1 MRKLVRVLSLLLF
14 LIPFSKVALAY
25 RDVPAL
31 VHLNKSE
38 QADTI
43 GFNLVEGICALIYPR
58 ILDGSIPLYVSPE
71 KKLRIDAAS
80 LQSLENSTGTKFEQS
95 PDLFIHEYWSSNRK
109 STHFQV
115 MGFSFVNKNMLKE
128 KVSFGFVSI
137 QDIDSLL
144 HHSYISTT
152 ANGSSGIAFDQ
163 ALMSRRYAYHLVQL
177 GEEAFYSNPVQAVK
191 LKREAFSSGK
201 EIRGLSSIP
210 AKKQLAYQVLKK
222 KYTTDIDWS
231 NELVAAIEQVLINNP
246 ELFFNLGGARY
257 DSFPS
262 LNVDIPEVRG
272 LLIEE
277 NWIKKERK
285 TSLESARIKI
295 VLAGGDLQWIE
306 LSQLESYGIVLHYK
320 SLREILSDKPFA
332 YDLFRINNQEID
344 PMEGMHYM
352 EALKKAPW
360 NQLNAYV
367 FQ

>member
-1 MRKLVRVLSLLLF
+1 MRKLAQVYCSLLF
-14 LIPFSKVALAY
+14 LVTFSNEAMAY

-31 VHLNKSE
+31 VHLNKLE

-43 GFNLVEGICALIYPR
+43 GFNLVDGICALLYPR

-80 LQSLENSTGTKFEQS
+80 LMSLENSTGTKFEQC
-95 PDLFIHEYWSSNRK
+95 PDLFIHEFWSSNRR

-115 MGFSFVNKNMLKE
+115 MGFSFVNKNMLNE

-144 HHSYISTT
+144 HHTFIHTT
-152 ANGSSGIAFDQ
+152 ANGSSEIAFDQ
-163 ALMSRRYAYHLVQL
+163 ALMSRRYAFHLVQL
-177 GEEAFYSNPVQAVK
+177 GEEAFYSNPAQAVK

-201 EIRGLSSIP
+201 EIRGVSSIP
-210 AKKQLAYQVLKK
+210 ARKQLAYQVVKK

-231 NELVAAIEQVLINNP
+231 NELVGAIEQVLKNNQ

-262 LNVDIPEVRG
+262 MTYTIPEVRG

-277 NWIKKERK
+277 NWEKKGRK
-285 TSLESARIKI
+285 TYLASARIKI
-295 VLAGGDLQWIE
+295 ILAEGDLFWIDLKE
-306 LSQLESYGIVLHYK
+306 LESYGIILHYK
-320 SLREILSDKPFA
+320 SLREILSDKPFI
-332 YDLFRINNQEID
+332 YDLFRINSQEIN
-344 PMEGMHYM
+344 PEEGPHYV
-352 EALKKAPW
+352 EALRKAPW

-367 FQ
+367 VQ

>member
-1 MRKLVRVLSLLLF
+1 MRKLARVLSLVLF
-14 LIPFSKVALAY
+14 LVPFSKAAMAY

-31 VHLNKSE
+31 VHVNKLE

-43 GFNLVEGICALIYPR
+43 GFNLVEGICSLIYPR

-80 LQSLENSTGTKFEQS
+80 LQSLENSTGTKFEQC
-95 PDLFIHEYWSSNRK
+95 PDLFIHEYWSSNRR

-115 MGFSFVNKNMLKE
+115 MGFSFVNKNMLNE
-128 KVSFGFVSI
+128 KVAFGFVAI

-144 HHSYISTT
+144 HHNFIRTT
-152 ANGSSGIAFDQ
+152 ANGSANIAFDQ

-177 GEEAFYSNPVQAVK
+177 GEEAFYGNPVQAVK

-201 EIRGLSSIP
+201 EIRGISSIP
-210 AKKQLAYQVLKK
+210 SRKQLAYQVLKK

-231 NELVAAIEQVLINNP
+231 NELVGAIEQVLKNNP
-246 ELFFNLGGARY
+246 ELFFNLGGIRY

-262 LNVDIPEVRG
+262 LTYTIPEVRG

-277 NWIKKERK
+277 NWEKNGRK
-285 TSLESARIKI
+285 TALESARIKI
-295 VLAGGDLQWIE
+295 VLAHGDLHWIE
-306 LSQLESYGIVLHYK
+306 LSELESFGIVLHYK

-344 PMEGMHYM
+344 PAEGIRYM

>member
-1 MRKLVRVLSLLLF
+1 MKKAARVFGLLLV
-14 LIPFSKVALAY
+14 LVAFSKATMAY

-31 VHLNKSE
+31 VHLNKLE

-43 GFNLVEGICALIYPR
+43 GFNLVEGICSLLYPR
-58 ILDGSIPLYVSPE
+58 IMDGTVPLYVSPE

-80 LQSLENSTGTKFEQS
+80 LSSLENSTGTRFEAC
-95 PDLFIHEYWSSNRK
+95 PDLFLHEYWSSNRK

-115 MGFSFVNKNMLKE
+115 IGFSFVNKNMLNE

-144 HHSYISTT
+144 HHSFIHTT
-152 ANGSSGIAFDQ
+152 ANGSSNIAFDQ

-177 GEEAFYSNPVQAVK
+177 GQDAFQSNPVQAVK

-201 EIRGLSSIP
+201 ELRGLSSIP
-210 AKKQLAYQVLKK
+210 PRKQLAYQVLKK

-231 NELVAAIEQVLINNP
+231 NDLVNAIEQVLKNNP
-246 ELFFNLGGARY
+246 ELFYNLGGIRY
-257 DSFPS
+257 DSFPTLS
-262 LNVDIPEVRG
+262 PKIPEVRG

-277 NWIKKERK
+277 NWVKNGRK

-295 VLAGGDLQWIE
+295 VLTQGDLQWIT
-306 LSQLESYGIVLHYK
+306 LSELESYGIVLHYK
-320 SLREILSDKPFA
+320 SLRDILSDKPFA

-344 PMEGMHYM
+344 PEEGSRYI

-367 FQ
+367 IQ